1 MKPLHKG
8 CQGFR
13 SHLAADT
20 DQSESKALTGFLSS
34 IKLSFRGFPLDCKIF
49 RSISVSLMRSSVDTS
64 SKRGMVK
71 EKETAVVTKDIIPIP
86 WNVLRQSKI
95 LELWLALSA
104 TWYLFS

>member
-1 MKPLHKG
+1 
-8 CQGFR
+8 
-13 SHLAADT
+13 
-20 DQSESKALTGFLSS
+20 
-34 IKLSFRGFPLDCKIF
+34 
-49 RSISVSLMRSSVDTS
+49 MRSSVDTS

>member
-1 MKPLHKG
+1 MITSINGLHVATPQRLPRVQKPLR
-8 CQGFR
+8 F
-13 SHLAADT
+13 
-20 DQSESKALTGFLSS
+20 
-34 IKLSFRGFPLDCKIF
+34 
-49 RSISVSLMRSSVDTS
+49 SVDTS